1 MWERGGRRGGSGG
14 GYGNEREESGI
25 FVLPGSKGF
34 GGCSTKGTV
43 LKSKGKGKDR
53 LPDRGNP
60 VEVAGMGVG
69 GIVNIGV
76 EAEAS
81 GHAFNV

>member
-1 MWERGGRRGGSGG
+1 LDG
-14 GYGNEREESGI
+14 

-43 LKSKGKGKDR
+43 LESKGKGKDM
-53 LPDRGNP
+53 LLYRGNP
-60 VEVAGMGVG
+60 GEGVAAMGEG
-69 GIVNIGV
+69 GIVDIGV